1 MSGCG
6 TPSECVDLAIEC
18 QPADPAP
25 LGGYGKCA
33 LASPGKDTTTGHWEM
48 VGIHLDKPFPLFPNG
63 FPPEIMTAFE
73 DRIGRSA
80 IGNKAASGTE
90 IIKEL
95 GEEPRWRQA
104 AKAIVEARKKKPIE
118 TTTALSDIIIKMMGK
133 RGRLHP
139 ATLIFQAL
147 RICVNR
153 ELEVLF
159 EGLTKALS
167 LLAQHGRVG
176 AISFHSLEDRIVK
189 NIFRTAATPRK
200 EGKVKLEAMMKL
212 LTKKPAI
219 PSLKEIRLNPRARS
233 AKLRF
238 AEKIWS

>member
-1 MSGCG
+1 MQFDTDSKGFSFCKEG
-6 TPSECVDLAIEC
+6 PLDMRMNPDEPLTAKEVVNKWSEEDL
-18 QPADPAP
+18 
-25 LGGYGKCA
+25 G
-33 LASPGKDTTTGHWEM
+33 
-48 VGIHLDKPFPLFPNG
+48 
-63 FPPEIMTAFE
+63 
-73 DRIGRSA
+73 RIF
-80 IGNKAASGTE
+80 
-90 IIKEL
+90 KEL

-153 ELEVLF
+153 ELEVLS